1 MELTDLSMEVT
12 LDILP
17 HVFPRDLSLELQLTP
32 QQILLICVRT
42 TLSFHTTFALTAVIE
57 QIRHRKWSQGEVPR
71 NGFIFL
77 LVVRLKLICCKKE
90 DILRIFKV
98 ASEEKGLKDSSQSL
112 IERTGLGNKNRCGK
126 CLKFT

>member
-42 TLSFHTTFALTAVIE
+42 TLSFHTTFTLTAVIE

-77 LVVRLKLICCKKE
+77 LVVRLKLICCNTFS
-90 DILRIFKV
+90 R
-98 ASEEKGLKDSSQSL
+98 SEENNINPNIFRDFKYKTCL
-112 IERTGLGNKNRCGK
+112 I
-126 CLKFT
+126 